1 MTASAASGRSTD
13 GGWRRAGRAQTRFP
27 VTASR
32 RVYMWGASRGGPA
45 VLFSLNMRL
54 STLFVAAAAVA
65 GAVADLLTPLNL
77 LPHVCVLSPKGPGKD
92 DTDQV
97 RRRGVRGGAEILME
111 SADHGRDEEVRY
123 ERVDNL

>member
-1 MTASAASGRSTD
+1 MTASAASGRSID

-32 RVYMWGASRGGPA
+32 RVYMRGASRGA
-45 VLFSLNMRL
+45 ATVLFSLNMRP
-54 STLFVAAAAVA
+54 STFFVAAAAVA
-65 GAVADLLTPLNL
+65 SAAADLLTPLNL

-97 RRRGVRGGAEILME
+97 RRRMARRGAAVLTA
-111 SADHGRDEEVRY
+111 SADHGCDKEMWY
-123 ERVDNL
+123 KRVDNP